1 MKRILFSLL
10 FLVVSTIALWA
21 QSHDVHD
28 STVTM
33 LHTRSLC
40 PHYNVDARVID
51 SKDALSS
58 ILDSLRQV
66 QPNAY
71 PIMSQWCRQQRVR
84 INRMVNSLKTEYT
97 LDGNIIWMDS
107 SHCLV
112 DAGIFLAQMEQVAA
126 FLLSESEHYD
136 QLEKERLIAEKRA
149 AEERAK
155 AEEARIQ
162 REKDLMLAIEKD
174 SIKNIHKEITIICD
188 ARGVSDKEKVKELKN
203 IYYAYLSV
211 YNRYDLTD
219 NNATDNNIKLL
230 DELQRF
236 QRSVIDSVLGPN
248 SLPVQIEA
256 FKNTIHLRS
265 GKDHTEVNKSYLRVF
280 KKIHIPINFKTIAE
294 YNSYIGQLKEI
305 MEVQQNYL
313 HTIELRDTISHNTLL
328 LQQLCSKKHKDIFS
342 SYKDYIN
349 EQNTIPAFA
358 SLAESEKF
366 INKLQDIIDIQ
377 HLYKY
382 ATFRVDTIS
391 SRGDSI
397 LRICPKNIDDIVS
410 AYKEVVSLTDFVP
423 KFINQ
428 ASADRYFQTLDN
440 FEQVQ
445 QVYIKTIAIRS
456 TIEKRSQQILN
467 TKNAPRGLVPGY
479 KQMMKYTD
487 FTPHFNSQRS
497 GDDFIKLLNHF
508 ISTQDKF
515 IQIINNNNIIDNNT
529 KQFKTAFKDYVN
541 IHKAYERVAK
551 TYDME
556 LSVLSE
562 ADLNSYLKQQSV
574 FMAMQEKFVQ
584 LSSSL
589 EKEDYNNRLKKV
601 REPDKIKLIM
611 GVN

>member
-1 MKRILFSLL
+1 MKRLSFSLL
-10 FLVVSTIALWA
+10 LLFVSTMATWA
-21 QSHDVHD
+21 QSPDAHDT
-28 STVTM
+28 TVTM

-40 PHYNVDARVID
+40 PHYNVDSRVID
-51 SKDALSS
+51 SKDALTT

-84 INRMVNSLKTEYT
+84 INRMVNSLKTDYK

-107 SHCLV
+107 THCLV
-112 DAGIFLAQMEQVAA
+112 DAGVYLAQMEQVAA

-136 QLEKERLIAEKRA
+136 NLEKERLIAEKRA

-155 AEEARIQ
+155 AEAARIQ
-162 REKDLMLAIEKD
+162 REKDLMMAIVKD
-174 SIKNIHKEITIICD
+174 SIKNLHKEITLICD

-219 NNATDNNIKLL
+219 NNSTDNNIKLL
-230 DELQRF
+230 DELQQF
-236 QRSVIDSVLGPN
+236 QLSVIDSVLGPN

-256 FKNTIHLRS
+256 FKNTIHLRA
-265 GKDHTEVNKSYLRVF
+265 GKDHTDVNKSYLRVF

-294 YNSYIGQLKEI
+294 YNSYLGQLKEI

-313 HTIELRDTISHNTLL
+313 NVVDLRDTISHNTLL
-328 LQQLCSKKHKDIFS
+328 LQQLCTKKHKDIFA

-366 INKLQDIIDIQ
+366 INKLLEIIDIQ

-382 ATFRVDTIS
+382 ATLRVDTIAV
-391 SRGDSI
+391 RGDSI
-397 LRICPKNIDDIVS
+397 IRICPKNIDDIVS
-410 AYKEVVSLTDFVP
+410 AYKELVSLTDFIP

-428 ASADRYFQTLDN
+428 ASADRYLQTLDN
-440 FEQVQ
+440 FEQMQ
-445 QVYIKTIAIRS
+445 QVYISVIGIRS

-467 TKNAPRGLVPGY
+467 TKNAPRGLVAGY

-487 FTPHFNSQRS
+487 FTPHFNSQS
-497 GDDFIKLLNHF
+497 AGDDFIKLLNHF
-508 ISTQDKF
+508 IITQDKF
-515 IQIINNNNIIDNNT
+515 IQIIDNNNIIDNNT
-529 KQFKTAFKDYVN
+529 KQFKNAFKEYTN

-562 ADLNSYLKQQSV
+562 ADLNSYLKQQSA
-574 FMAMQEKFVQ
+574 FLSMQEKFVQ